1 MENEKKVAVVTGGSR
16 GIGRAIVTALAESGC
31 LVHFNYARDA
41 EAARAVSDA
50 TGAVAERIDIRETE
64 NVSRWIKTIHK
75 ERKRIDILVNNA
87 GVTRDTLLATMSEE
101 AWRTVIETN
110 LTGAWN
116 AARAVIRPMLRQR
129 EGRIINISSV
139 SGVLGA
145 PGQVNYAA
153 AKAGLIGMTKAL
165 AREVA
170 SRGITVNA
178 VAPGYIETE
187 MFLAMP
193 EEARQAACAQV
204 PLGRI
209 GTPEEVAALVTFLA
223 LGPTDYLT
231 GQVICLDGGLAM

>member
-1 MENEKKVAVVTGGSR
+1 MENGKKVAVVTGGSR
-16 GIGRAIVTALAESGC
+16 GIGRAIVTSLAETGC
-31 LVHFNYARDA
+31 VVHFNYARDA
-41 EAARAVSDA
+41 DAAQAVSDA
-50 TGAVAERIDIRETE
+50 TGATAQQVDIRDTQG
-64 NVSRWIKTIHK
+64 VSQWIKAIHK
-75 ERKRIDILVNNA
+75 QCRRIDILVNNA
-87 GVTRDTLLATMSEE
+87 GITCDTLLATMSEE
-101 AWRTVIETN
+101 AWHRVIETN

-129 EGRIINISSV
+129 GGRILNISSV

-153 AKAGLIGMTKAL
+153 AKAGMIGMTKAL

-178 VAPGYIETE
+178 VAPGYIDTE
-187 MFLAMP
+187 MFQAMP
-193 EEARQAACAQV
+193 EEARQAARAQV

-209 GTPEEVAALVTFLA
+209 GTPQEVAALVTFLA